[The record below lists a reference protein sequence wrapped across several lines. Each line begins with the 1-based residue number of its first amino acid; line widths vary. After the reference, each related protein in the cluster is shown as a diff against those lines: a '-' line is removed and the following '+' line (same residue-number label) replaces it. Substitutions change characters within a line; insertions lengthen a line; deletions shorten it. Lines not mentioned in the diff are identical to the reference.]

1 MGRRLGQHF
10 LSDVRI
16 LDRIADAIDP
26 KPGDR
31 ILEIGPG
38 QGTLS
43 DRLLLRVPHLVAIE
57 RDQALAAALGDRLGD
72 DKARVVVADALE
84 EDWARLVGVEPNEAF
99 KVIGNIPYYISTPLV
114 DKALS
119 YPTVEVVVY
128 LVQEEVAS
136 RMAAEPGSKAYGGLS
151 VGVQVFSEVE
161 RLFPVK
167 AGSFR
172 PPPKVDSAVVRLT
185 PRPLP
190 LVPPE
195 DRAAFRSFVT
205 KLFTRRRKQLI
216 GSLGWAAGLDR
227 GQTGELLTS
236 MDIDPT
242 ARVERIS
249 PFQLAET
256 FERLPQ
262 R

>member
-1 MGRRLGQHF
+1 M
-10 LSDVRI
+10 
-16 LDRIADAIDP
+16 
-26 KPGDR
+26 
-31 ILEIGPG
+31 
-38 QGTLS
+38 
-43 DRLLLRVPHLVAIE
+43 VA
-57 RDQALAAALGDRLGD
+57 
-72 DKARVVVADALE
+72 ADALQ
-84 EDWARLVGVEPNEAF
+84 EDWALLVGAGSHDSF
-99 KVIGNIPYYISTPLV
+99 KVIGNIPYYISTLLV

-119 YPTVEVVVY
+119 YPAAEVVVY

-136 RMAAEPGSKAYGGLS
+136 RMAAQPGSKEYGGLS

-185 PRPLP
+185 PRPSP
-190 LVPPE
+190 YVSPE
-195 DRAAFRSFVT
+195 NRAAFRGFVT

-227 GQTGELLTS
+227 GQTYELLS
-236 MDIDPT
+236 RMGIDPMV
-242 ARVERIS
+242 RVERIS
-249 PFQLAET
+249 PSQLAET
-256 FERLPQ
+256 FGKLEQ

>member
-1 MGRRLGQHF
+1 
-10 LSDVRI
+10 
-16 LDRIADAIDP
+16 
-26 KPGDR
+26 
-31 ILEIGPG
+31 
-38 QGTLS
+38 
-43 DRLLLRVPHLVAIE
+43 VPHLVAVE
-57 RDQALAAALGDRLGD
+57 RDRSLAAALGARLGD
-72 DKARVVVADALE
+72 RARVLAADALQ
-84 EDWARLVGVEPNEAF
+84 EDWALLVGAASHDAF

-119 YPTVEVVVY
+119 YPSVEVVVY

-136 RMAAEPGSKAYGGLS
+136 RMAAQPGSKVYGGLS

-161 RLFPVK
+161 RLFAVK

-185 PRPLP
+185 PRASPHVLP
-190 LVPPE
+190 E
-195 DRAAFRSFVT
+195 NRAAFRKFVT

-227 GQTGELLTS
+227 EQTTELLS
-236 MDIDPT
+236 GVGIDPM

-256 FERLPQ
+256 FGRLEQ